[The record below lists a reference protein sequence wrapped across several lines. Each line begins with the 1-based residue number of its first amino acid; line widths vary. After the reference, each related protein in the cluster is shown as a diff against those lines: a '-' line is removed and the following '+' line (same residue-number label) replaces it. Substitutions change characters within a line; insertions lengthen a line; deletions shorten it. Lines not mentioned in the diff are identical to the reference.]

1 MLVDGPAVPYATT
14 NSWEL
19 SDDMTTL
26 LFVVALLNV
35 VADAGIEE
43 QGYAHDQNRT
53 LPAALQEA
61 KATHTPAKYVV
72 SDIASAPISWVV

>member
-26 LFVVALLNV
+26 LFVVALLNIV
-35 VADAGIEE
+35 GAGIEE
-43 QGYAHDQNRT
+43 QGYAHDQNPI
-53 LPAALQEA
+53 LPAALQGA